1 MIDELKKEASQKMT
15 KSMESLSNNLSK
27 IRTGRAHP
35 SILDAITVEYYGQEV
50 PLNQVANIKIEDAKT
65 LQLNVWEKN
74 MIKEVE
80 KSIISSD
87 LGLNPAVSGNL
98 IRIPLPPLTE
108 ERRKELV
115 KLVKQEGENC
125 KVSVRNIRRDANNKL
140 KQLLKEKSISEDDEK
155 RSEEDIQKLTDSNIK
170 QIDERI
176 IEKEKRFNAD
186 LRWLT
191 SKRFQN
197 ILPLLWMVM
206 DLGH

>member
-1 MIDELKKEASQKMT
+1 MIDELKKDASQKMT

-176 IEKEKRFNAD
+176 IEKEKD
-186 LRWLT
+186 LM
-191 SKRFQN
+191 Q
-197 ILPLLWMVM
+197 I
-206 DLGH
+206 

>member
-15 KSMESLSNNLSK
+15 KSMESLSNSLSK

-35 SILDAITVEYYGQEV
+35 SILDTITVEYYGQEV
-50 PLNQVANIKIEDAKT
+50 PLNQIANIKIEDAKT

-176 IEKEKRFNAD
+176 IEKEKD
-186 LRWLT
+186 LM
-191 SKRFQN
+191 Q
-197 ILPLLWMVM
+197 I
-206 DLGH
+206 

>member
-98 IRIPLPPLTE
+98 ITIPLPPLTE

-176 IEKEKRFNAD
+176 IEKEKD
-186 LRWLT
+186 LM
-191 SKRFQN
+191 Q
-197 ILPLLWMVM
+197 I
-206 DLGH
+206 

>member
-35 SILDAITVEYYGQEV
+35 SILDAITLEYYGQEV

-176 IEKEKRFNAD
+176 IEKEKD
-186 LRWLT
+186 LM
-191 SKRFQN
+191 Q
-197 ILPLLWMVM
+197 I
-206 DLGH
+206 

>member
-1 MIDELKKEASQKMT
+1 MC
-15 KSMESLSNNLSK
+15 
-27 IRTGRAHP
+27 IRDR
-35 SILDAITVEYYGQEV
+35 
-50 PLNQVANIKIEDAKT
+50 NQVANIKIEDAKT

-115 KLVKQEGENC
+115 KLVKQEGENS

-176 IEKEKRFNAD
+176 IEKEKD
-186 LRWLT
+186 LM
-191 SKRFQN
+191 Q
-197 ILPLLWMVM
+197 I
-206 DLGH
+206 

>member
-155 RSEEDIQKLTDSNIK
+155 RSEEGIQKLTDSNIK

-176 IEKEKRFNAD
+176 IEKEKD
-186 LRWLT
+186 LM
-191 SKRFQN
+191 Q
-197 ILPLLWMVM
+197 I
-206 DLGH
+206 

>member
-27 IRTGRAHP
+27 IRTGRAHT

-87 LGLNPAVSGNL
+87 LGLNPAVSSNL

-176 IEKEKRFNAD
+176 IEKEKD
-186 LRWLT
+186 LM
-191 SKRFQN
+191 Q
-197 ILPLLWMVM
+197 I
-206 DLGH
+206 

>member
-115 KLVKQEGENC
+115 KLVKQEGENS

-176 IEKEKRFNAD
+176 IEKEKD
-186 LRWLT
+186 LM
-191 SKRFQN
+191 Q
-197 ILPLLWMVM
+197 I
-206 DLGH
+206 

>member
-125 KVSVRNIRRDANNKL
+125 KVSVRNIRRDANSKL

-176 IEKEKRFNAD
+176 IEKEKD
-186 LRWLT
+186 LM
-191 SKRFQN
+191 Q
-197 ILPLLWMVM
+197 I
-206 DLGH
+206 

>member
-27 IRTGRAHP
+27 IRTGRAHS

-176 IEKEKRFNAD
+176 IEKEKD
-186 LRWLT
+186 LM
-191 SKRFQN
+191 Q
-197 ILPLLWMVM
+197 I
-206 DLGH
+206 

>member
-115 KLVKQEGENC
+115 KLVKQEGESC

-140 KQLLKEKSISEDDEK
+140 KHLLKEKSISEDDEK

-176 IEKEKRFNAD
+176 IEKEKD
-186 LRWLT
+186 LM
-191 SKRFQN
+191 Q
-197 ILPLLWMVM
+197 I
-206 DLGH
+206 

>member
-1 MIDELKKEASQKMT
+1 MIDDLKKEASQKMT

-176 IEKEKRFNAD
+176 IEKEKD
-186 LRWLT
+186 LM
-191 SKRFQN
+191 Q
-197 ILPLLWMVM
+197 I
-206 DLGH
+206 

>member
-87 LGLNPAVSGNL
+87 LGLNPAGSGNL

-176 IEKEKRFNAD
+176 IEKEKD
-186 LRWLT
+186 LM
-191 SKRFQN
+191 Q
-197 ILPLLWMVM
+197 I
-206 DLGH
+206 

>member
-74 MIKEVE
+74 MINEVE

-176 IEKEKRFNAD
+176 IEKEKD
-186 LRWLT
+186 LM
-191 SKRFQN
+191 Q
-197 ILPLLWMVM
+197 I
-206 DLGH
+206 

>member
-74 MIKEVE
+74 VIKEVE

-155 RSEEDIQKLTDSNIK
+155 RSEEDIQKLTDLNIK

-176 IEKEKRFNAD
+176 IEKEKD
-186 LRWLT
+186 LM
-191 SKRFQN
+191 Q
-197 ILPLLWMVM
+197 I
-206 DLGH
+206 

>member
-115 KLVKQEGENC
+115 KLVKQE
-125 KVSVRNIRRDANNKL
+125 
-140 KQLLKEKSISEDDEK
+140 EKTVKFQFAILEG
-155 RSEEDIQKLTDSNIK
+155 T
-170 QIDERI
+170 RI
-176 IEKEKRFNAD
+176 TN
-186 LRWLT
+186 
-191 SKRFQN
+191 
-197 ILPLLWMVM
+197 
-206 DLGH
+206 

>member
-35 SILDAITVEYYGQEV
+35 SILDTITVEYYGQEV

-115 KLVKQEGENC
+115 KLVKQEGESC

-176 IEKEKRFNAD
+176 IEKEKD
-186 LRWLT
+186 LM
-191 SKRFQN
+191 Q
-197 ILPLLWMVM
+197 I
-206 DLGH
+206 

>member
-1 MIDELKKEASQKMT
+1 MIDELKKASQKMT

-140 KQLLKEKSISEDDEK
+140 KQLLKRKINF
-155 RSEEDIQKLTDSNIK
+155 R
-170 QIDERI
+170 R
-176 IEKEKRFNAD
+176 
-186 LRWLT
+186 
-191 SKRFQN
+191 
-197 ILPLLWMVM
+197 
-206 DLGH
+206 

>member
-1 MIDELKKEASQKMT
+1 
-15 KSMESLSNNLSK
+15 
-27 IRTGRAHP
+27 
-35 SILDAITVEYYGQEV
+35 
-50 PLNQVANIKIEDAKT
+50 
-65 LQLNVWEKN
+65 

-176 IEKEKRFNAD
+176 IEKEKD
-186 LRWLT
+186 LM
-191 SKRFQN
+191 Q
-197 ILPLLWMVM
+197 I
-206 DLGH
+206 

>member
-35 SILDAITVEYYGQEV
+35 SILDTITVEYYGQEV

-115 KLVKQEGENC
+115 KLVKQEGENS

-176 IEKEKRFNAD
+176 IEKEKD
-186 LRWLT
+186 LM
-191 SKRFQN
+191 Q
-197 ILPLLWMVM
+197 I
-206 DLGH
+206 

>member
-1 MIDELKKEASQKMT
+1 
-15 KSMESLSNNLSK
+15 MESLSNNLSK

-155 RSEEDIQKLTDSNIK
+155 KSEEDIQKLTDSNIK

-176 IEKEKRFNAD
+176 IEKEKD
-186 LRWLT
+186 LM
-191 SKRFQN
+191 Q
-197 ILPLLWMVM
+197 I
-206 DLGH
+206 

>member
-35 SILDAITVEYYGQEV
+35 SILDTITVEYYGQEV
-50 PLNQVANIKIEDAKT
+50 PLNHVANIKIEDAKT

-176 IEKEKRFNAD
+176 IEKEKD
-186 LRWLT
+186 LM
-191 SKRFQN
+191 Q
-197 ILPLLWMVM
+197 I
-206 DLGH
+206 

>member
-1 MIDELKKEASQKMT
+1 MIDELKKEARQKMT

-176 IEKEKRFNAD
+176 IEKEKD
-186 LRWLT
+186 LM
-191 SKRFQN
+191 Q
-197 ILPLLWMVM
+197 I
-206 DLGH
+206 

>member
-35 SILDAITVEYYGQEV
+35 SILDTITVEYYGQEV

-125 KVSVRNIRRDANNKL
+125 KVSVRNIRRDANSKL

-155 RSEEDIQKLTDSNIK
+155 RSEEGIQKLTDSNIK

-176 IEKEKRFNAD
+176 IEKEKD
-186 LRWLT
+186 LM
-191 SKRFQN
+191 Q
-197 ILPLLWMVM
+197 I
-206 DLGH
+206 

>member
-155 RSEEDIQKLTDSNIK
+155 RSEEDIQKLTDLNIK

-176 IEKEKRFNAD
+176 IEKEKD
-186 LRWLT
+186 LM
-191 SKRFQN
+191 Q
-197 ILPLLWMVM
+197 I
-206 DLGH
+206 

>member
-15 KSMESLSNNLSK
+15 KRMESLSNNLSK
-27 IRTGRAHP
+27 IRTARAHP
-35 SILDAITVEYYGQEV
+35 SILDTITVEYYGQEV

-176 IEKEKRFNAD
+176 IEKEKD
-186 LRWLT
+186 LM
-191 SKRFQN
+191 Q
-197 ILPLLWMVM
+197 I
-206 DLGH
+206 

>member
-15 KSMESLSNNLSK
+15 KSMESLSSNLSK

-176 IEKEKRFNAD
+176 IEKEKD
-186 LRWLT
+186 LM
-191 SKRFQN
+191 Q
-197 ILPLLWMVM
+197 I
-206 DLGH
+206 

>member
-35 SILDAITVEYYGQEV
+35 SILDTITVEYYGQEV

-176 IEKEKRFNAD
+176 IEKEKD
-186 LRWLT
+186 LM
-191 SKRFQN
+191 Q
-197 ILPLLWMVM
+197 I
-206 DLGH
+206 

>member
-35 SILDAITVEYYGQEV
+35 SILDTITVEYYGQEV
-50 PLNQVANIKIEDAKT
+50 PLNQVANIKIEDSKT

-74 MIKEVE
+74 MIKQVE

-176 IEKEKRFNAD
+176 IEKEKD
-186 LRWLT
+186 LM
-191 SKRFQN
+191 Q
-197 ILPLLWMVM
+197 I
-206 DLGH
+206 

>member
-1 MIDELKKEASQKMT
+1 MIDELKKEASQKMK

-176 IEKEKRFNAD
+176 IEKEKD
-186 LRWLT
+186 LM
-191 SKRFQN
+191 Q
-197 ILPLLWMVM
+197 I
-206 DLGH
+206 

>member
-1 MIDELKKEASQKMT
+1 MIDELKKEASQKMI
-15 KSMESLSNNLSK
+15 KSMESLSGNLSK

-35 SILDAITVEYYGQEV
+35 SILDTITVEYYGQEV

-176 IEKEKRFNAD
+176 IEKEKD
-186 LRWLT
+186 LM
-191 SKRFQN
+191 Q
-197 ILPLLWMVM
+197 I
-206 DLGH
+206 

>member
-1 MIDELKKEASQKMT
+1 MIDELKKDASQKMT

-35 SILDAITVEYYGQEV
+35 SILDAITLEYYGQEV

-176 IEKEKRFNAD
+176 IEKEKD
-186 LRWLT
+186 LM
-191 SKRFQN
+191 Q
-197 ILPLLWMVM
+197 I
-206 DLGH
+206 

>member
-80 KSIISSD
+80 KSVISSD

-125 KVSVRNIRRDANNKL
+125 KVSVRNIRRDANTKL
-140 KQLLKEKSISEDDEK
+140 KQLIKEKSISEDDEK

-176 IEKEKRFNAD
+176 IEKEKD
-186 LRWLT
+186 LM
-191 SKRFQN
+191 Q
-197 ILPLLWMVM
+197 I
-206 DLGH
+206 

>member
-50 PLNQVANIKIEDAKT
+50 PLNQVANIKIDDAKT

-176 IEKEKRFNAD
+176 IEKEKD
-186 LRWLT
+186 LM
-191 SKRFQN
+191 Q
-197 ILPLLWMVM
+197 I
-206 DLGH
+206 

>member
-140 KQLLKEKSISEDDEK
+140 KQLIKEKSISDDDEK

-176 IEKEKRFNAD
+176 IEKEKD
-186 LRWLT
+186 LM
-191 SKRFQN
+191 Q
-197 ILPLLWMVM
+197 I
-206 DLGH
+206 

>member
-1 MIDELKKEASQKMT
+1 MIDELKKEASQKMI
-15 KSMESLSNNLSK
+15 KSMESLSGNLSK

-35 SILDAITVEYYGQEV
+35 SILDTITVEYYGQEV

-74 MIKEVE
+74 VIKEVE

-155 RSEEDIQKLTDSNIK
+155 RSEEDIQKLTDLNIK

-176 IEKEKRFNAD
+176 IEKEKD
-186 LRWLT
+186 LM
-191 SKRFQN
+191 Q
-197 ILPLLWMVM
+197 I
-206 DLGH
+206 